1 MAEKRYRTPGEYPAG
16 IDDFPKLR
24 QKGALYVDKT
34 AYIYNL
40 TRLDYVFLSRP
51 RRFGKSLLCS
61 TLECYFQ
68 GRRDLFKGL
77 AIDSQEMETQWKQ
90 YPVLRF
96 NISSIKD
103 MRVNEMQ
110 GGIELQIREY
120 EQTYGTTP
128 NADTPG
134 KRLKYLIKTAHQK
147 TGMPVVVIIDEYDSA
162 MLKHLH
168 DDSTEEVRRMLQEF
182 YGPLKEC
189 SADLRFV
196 FITGITKFS
205 QMSIFSTI
213 NNLTNISMDR
223 AYANLCGITETEFET
238 NFQDDVEH
246 LAHVLE
252 ISTEQCWAEM
262 KRWYDGY
269 HFANVSEDIYNP
281 YSLMKAF
288 AQQEIRDYW
297 FDSGTCT
304 FLVDEMQKHDTQI
317 LKVDGKDVPEIAFNQ
332 PIQTM
337 TDALPLM
344 YQAGYLTIKDYDKLI
359 KTFTLGIPNN
369 EVRTGLMENVLP
381 MMSGTKASDNTTYST
396 GVITSLRR
404 NKYDEAMECLR
415 AFLTSIPYLQSGE
428 THLRELEKLEVLY
441 QNYLYVF
448 FCGMGYQVRT
458 EPHIAKGRVDLVLW
472 IGTHVF
478 VFEFKMNDSCESA
491 IDQIDTKQYIEPW
504 HYGETKITKCAAR
517 FSAKDRTLIEWK
529 FKEVE

>member
-1 MAEKRYRTPGEYPAG
+1 MSEKRYRKPGEFPAG
-16 IDDFPKLR
+16 EDDFVSLR
-24 QKGALYVDKT
+24 QRGCVYVDKT
-34 AYIYNL
+34 EYIYNMVQMK
-40 TRLDYVFLSRP
+40 YIFLSRP

-61 TLECYFQ
+61 TLEAYFQ
-68 GRRDLFKGL
+68 GKRELFEGL
-77 AIDSQEMETQWKQ
+77 AIEELETEWKA

-110 GGIELQIREY
+110 NGLELQISEY
-120 EQTYGTTP
+120 EHIYGTTP
-128 NADTPG
+128 NANSPG
-134 KRLKYLIKTAHQK
+134 KRLKYLIKTAHQQ
-147 TGMPVVVIIDEYDSA
+147 TGMPTVVIIDEYDSA

-168 DDSTEEVRRMLQEF
+168 DECKDEVRRMLQEF

-213 NNLTNISMDR
+213 NNLMNISMDK

-238 NFQDDVEH
+238 VFQDDVEH
-246 LAHVLE
+246 LAQTLE
-252 ISTEQCWAEM
+252 ISTEQCWGEM

-269 HFANVSEDIYNP
+269 HFASDSEDIYNP

-304 FLVDEMQKHDTQI
+304 FLLDEMQRLDTQL
-317 LKVDGKDVPEIAFNQ
+317 LKVDGKEVPENAFNQ
-332 PIQTM
+332 PVQTM

-344 YQAGYLTIKDYDKLI
+344 YQAGYLTIKEYDKLI
-359 KTFTLGIPNN
+359 KTFTLEIPNN

-381 MMSGTKASDNTTYST
+381 MMTGTKASDNTSYST

-404 NKYDEAMECLR
+404 GKYDEAMEYLR

-428 THLRELEKLEVLY
+428 QHLKELERIEALY

-448 FCGMGYQVRT
+448 FCGMGYQVHP

-472 IGTHVF
+472 IGDHIF
-478 VFEFKMNDSCESA
+478 IFEFKMSASCQSA
-491 IDQIDTKQYIEPW
+491 LDQIDARQYIEPW
-504 HYGETKITKCAAR
+504 RCGPVRITKCGVQ
-517 FSAKDRTLIEWK
+517 FSAKDRTIKDWK
-529 FKEVE
+529 FEEVDV